1 MKNALMLF
9 NQRFAAGA
17 RQYIG
22 KLFLLIGDILCVC
35 VRQIYLKGMVIKTMK
50 LFFDDHYQ

>member
-1 MKNALMLF
+1 MLF